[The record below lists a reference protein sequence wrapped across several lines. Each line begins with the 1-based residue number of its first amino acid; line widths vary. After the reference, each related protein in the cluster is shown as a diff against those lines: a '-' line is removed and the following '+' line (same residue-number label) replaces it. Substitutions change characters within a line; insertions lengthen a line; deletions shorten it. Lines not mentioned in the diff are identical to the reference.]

1 MPRISIWRLLPR
13 WPLVELPVRLTPG
26 MVRISSLMS
35 RAGGRFL
42 ISSAVMVD
50 TPGACR
56 FCRAAVTT
64 MVSSPRGFLSVV
76 PLFSSV
82 VGVSVCCAALA
93 NAVAPNPKPIRVAKE

>member
-1 MPRISIWRLLPR
+1 MPR
-13 WPLVELPVRLTPG
+13 WPLVELPVRLTG
-26 MVRISSLMS
+26 HGADRFADVAR
-35 RAGGRFL
+35 RRFL

-64 MVSSPRGFLSVV
+64 MVSSPRGASAA

-93 NAVAPNPKPIRVAKE
+93 NADAPSQAVRGG